1 MKRYNLCDFRFIL
14 YGRKKITVVS
24 LFLSRESNF
33 ENGMPIWNTS
43 EPVATNMAV
52 STLFLH
58 DLQHRR
64 NQQPSRRNCPGPIMP
79 DIRETPDED
88 DYANPSAVATAALAA
103 AVHNLSNNSR
113 LAKST

>member
-1 MKRYNLCDFRFIL
+1 MHNCINSILLFI
-14 YGRKKITVVS
+14 
-24 LFLSRESNF
+24 SRESSLENF
-33 ENGMPIWNTS
+33 GNNGSTWNSS
-43 EPVATNMAV
+43 EPVAVNMSV

-64 NQQPSRRNCPGPIMP
+64 TQQLTRRNMP

-88 DYANPSAVATAALAA
+88 DYTNNPTAVATAALTA
-103 AVHNLSNNSR
+103 AVQQLSNNSR